1 MISSMREYFRSLK
14 VILVVIILAFI
25 GTSVVYFGA
34 STLGGS
40 AAKPNVIATV
50 NGEEIPAERFR
61 RAQAN
66 MIQAYERMSKQR
78 MTPELAERLGLD
90 QQVIGDLVA
99 DAVIV
104 QGAER
109 EGIRV
114 SDDELRARIQEMR
127 EFQEDGRFSRDRYLR
142 ILRQARLDPA
152 EFESEMRRQL
162 IRRRMEAL
170 VKDGVKVS
178 DAELRDA
185 YRLNHERVRAEWAA
199 VDVQPLMATVTVA
212 DGDLEPYVK
221 AHAALF
227 TRPERRRVQY
237 VVLNA
242 ALYTHPVSDRDVEAY
257 YAEHGSEFEQPRRIH
272 AAHILVRVPTVGGSE
287 AENKAKARIEAAI
300 KRAQAGEDFA
310 KLARELSEDTANAA
324 QGGDLGLVGPGELV
338 PQFEQAAFAL
348 KKGEVSPAPVRTP
361 FGYHAIKVLEVRE
374 GGKTPLKEV
383 APTIKDKLVAEASD
397 KGAHAKADEVR
408 PFLLT
413 AKDFVAE
420 AKARS
425 LDVREAAVARGDALD
440 GIGREPGIEES
451 VFALTVGGVSAP
463 LKTRSGYAIVKV
475 TEQIP
480 AGVPPLSE
488 IKARVIDTIKRE
500 RAEGQATER
509 AKAFIAS
516 LAAGGDFM
524 ALAKAERLSTG
535 EIPFFTRAEPPKE
548 RGTLPGGV
556 LVAALQTAA
565 GQVAEPVRGEAA
577 VYVVKTLER
586 QPPDLQTFDAQKPE
600 LEKQMLEQKRNQ
612 VWDAWIQAHRTATKV
627 EVAGRAVPPAR
638 Y

>member
-1 MISSMREYFRSLK
+1 
-14 VILVVIILAFI
+14 
-25 GTSVVYFGA
+25 
-34 STLGGS
+34 
-40 AAKPNVIATV
+40 
-50 NGEEIPAERFR
+50 
-61 RAQAN
+61 
-66 MIQAYERMSKQR
+66 
-78 MTPELAERLGLD
+78 
-90 QQVIGDLVA
+90 
-99 DAVIV
+99 
-104 QGAER
+104 
-109 EGIRV
+109 
-114 SDDELRARIQEMR
+114 
-127 EFQEDGRFSRDRYLR
+127 
-142 ILRQARLDPA
+142 
-152 EFESEMRRQL
+152 
-162 IRRRMEAL
+162 
-170 VKDGVKVS
+170 
-178 DAELRDA
+178 
-185 YRLNHERVRAEWAA
+185 
-199 VDVQPLMATVTVA
+199 
-212 DGDLEPYVK
+212 
-221 AHAALF
+221 
-227 TRPERRRVQY
+227 
-237 VVLNA
+237 
-242 ALYTHPVSDRDVEAY
+242 
-257 YAEHGSEFEQPRRIH
+257 
-272 AAHILVRVPTVGGSE
+272 
-287 AENKAKARIEAAI
+287 
-300 KRAQAGEDFA
+300 
-310 KLARELSEDTANAA
+310 
-324 QGGDLGLVGPGELV
+324 
-338 PQFEQAAFAL
+338 
-348 KKGEVSPAPVRTP
+348 
-361 FGYHAIKVLEVRE
+361 
-374 GGKTPLKEV
+374 LKEV
-383 APTIKDKLVAEASD
+383 AATIKDKLVAEASD

-413 AKDFVAE
+413 AKDFPAE

-425 LDVREAAVARGDALD
+425 LDMREATVARGDALD

-500 RAEGQATER
+500 RAEGQAMER

-516 LAAGGDFM
+516 LAKGGDFL

-565 GQVAEPVRGEAA
+565 GQVAEPVRGGVA

-612 VWDAWIQAHRTATKV
+612 VWDAWIRAHRTATKV

>member
-1 MISSMREYFRSLK
+1 VISSMREYFRSLK
-14 VILVVIILAFI
+14 VILVVIILAFV
-25 GTSVVYFGA
+25 GTSVVYLGA
-34 STLGGS
+34 STFGGG

-66 MIQAYERMSKQR
+66 MVQAYERMSKQR

-109 EGIRV
+109 EGVRV
-114 SDDELRARIQEMR
+114 SDDELRTRIQEMR
-127 EFQEDGRFSRDRYLR
+127 EFQDDGRFSRDRYLR
-142 ILRQARLDPA
+142 ILRQVRLDPA

-162 IRRRMEAL
+162 VRRKMEAL

-185 YRLNHERVRAEWAA
+185 YRLSHERVRAEWAA
-199 VDVQPLMATVTVA
+199 VDVQPLMAAVTVA

-221 AHAALF
+221 AHPAQF

-237 VVLNA
+237 IMLNG

-257 YAEHGSEFEQPRRIH
+257 YAEHGSEFEQPRRIR

-287 AENKAKARIEAAI
+287 AENKAKARVEAAI

-324 QGGDLGLVGPGELV
+324 QGGDLGFVGPGELV

-361 FGYHAIKVLEVRE
+361 FGYHAIKVLDVRE

-383 APTIKDKLVAEASD
+383 AATIKDKLVAEASD
-397 KGAHAKADEVR
+397 KGARAKADEVR
-408 PFLLT
+408 PLLLS

-420 AKARS
+420 AKARG
-425 LDVREAAVARGDALD
+425 LDVREATAARGDALD
-440 GIGREPGIEES
+440 GIGREPGVEES
-451 VFALTVGGVSAP
+451 VFALAVGGVSPP

-480 AGVPPLSE
+480 AGVPPLAE

-500 RAEGQATER
+500 RAEGQAMER

-516 LAAGGDFM
+516 LAKGGDFL
-524 ALAKAERLSTG
+524 ALAKAERLNTG
-535 EIPFFTRAEPPKE
+535 EIPFFTRADPPK
-548 RGTLPGGV
+548 GGALPGGV
-556 LVAALQTAA
+556 LVVALQTAA
-565 GQVAEPVRGEAA
+565 GQVAEPVRGGAA

-586 QPPDLQTFDAQKPE
+586 QPPDPQAFDAQKQE
-600 LEKQMLEQKRNQ
+600 FEKQMLEQKRNQ
-612 VWDAWIQAHRTATKV
+612 VWEAWVKAHRTATKV
-627 EVAGRAVPPAR
+627 EVAGQAVPPSR